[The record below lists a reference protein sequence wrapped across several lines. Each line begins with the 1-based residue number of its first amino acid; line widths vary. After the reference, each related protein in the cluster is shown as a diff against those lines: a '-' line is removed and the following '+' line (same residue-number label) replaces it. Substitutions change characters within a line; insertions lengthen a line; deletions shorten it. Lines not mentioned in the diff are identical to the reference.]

1 MSYPTLIGITGRARA
16 GKDTTASYLVE
27 RHGYT
32 RLAFADPLR
41 GMLSCLGV
49 DEDHMNESK
58 EDIIPHLG
66 ESYRRLAQ
74 TLGTEWGRH
83 YHGEDFWI
91 NVLSYR
97 MRLLQKRKSHA
108 RIVIS
113 DVRFSNE
120 ARYIRQCGGT
130 IWHVERPD
138 NPTAA
143 PDHASEHGIDATLI
157 DARLIN
163 HSIPELRE
171 AIDLALGHDP
181 AEARPDPCRLMD
193 RLGDEAQQF
202 FPGKDAISGITVL
215 DAIRFAHYLLMN
227 KTPNP

>member
-1 MSYPTLIGITGRARA
+1 MASRGINKVILVGNLGTDPDIRTTQTGTTIANLSLATSESWKDGQGQKQERTEWHRVVLYGRSAEIAR
-16 GKDTTASYLVE
+16 DYLRKGSKLYLE
-27 RHGYT
+27 GRLNT
-32 RLAFADPLR
+32 RKWQDKQ
-41 GMLSCLGV
+41 GV
-49 DEDHMNESK
+49 D
-58 EDIIPHLG
+58 
-66 ESYRRLAQ
+66 
-74 TLGTEWGRH
+74 H
-83 YHGEDFWI
+83 Y
-91 NVLSYR
+91 
-97 MRLLQKRKSHA
+97 
-108 RIVIS
+108 
-113 DVRFSNE
+113 
-120 ARYIRQCGGT
+120 
-130 IWHVERPD
+130 
-138 NPTAA
+138 
-143 PDHASEHGIDATLI
+143 TLI